1 MDDRVEET
9 GREAVYLEKTAIK
22 ISDHFTYGKLLR
34 YTVPPIVMMIFS
46 SVYSV
51 VDGLFV
57 SNFAGKTPF
66 AAINFIMP
74 YLMIL
79 SAGGFM
85 LGTGGNAYISKL
97 LGEQNREQAR
107 RIFSLV
113 IYTLTFA
120 AKKGVLP
127 R

>member
-1 MDDRVEET
+1 MKENEIN
-9 GREAVYLEKTAIK
+9 L
-22 ISDHFTYGKLLR
+22 SDHFTYKKLLQ
-34 YTVPPIVMMIFS
+34 YTIPSIVMMIFS

-57 SNFAGKTPF
+57 SNFAGKIPF

-97 LGEQNREQAR
+97 LGEGNKEKAR
-107 RIFSLV
+107 SIFSPHWSVALF
-113 IYTLTFA
+113 L
-120 AKKGVLP
+120 LP
-127 R
+127 LDRYFCVQ